1 MAPGVLEEVIK
12 RMSIEE
18 VLKLVEEPDAR
29 QERPFHGSEVGR
41 ATWEDS
47 VWQLSKEVRIIYS
60 ISDEWAF
67 EQFILIDPEVGQ
79 FKIEPEVFFI
89 MMKLLGRLK

>member
-1 MAPGVLEEVIK
+1 M
-12 RMSIEE
+12 
-18 VLKLVEEPDAR
+18 
-29 QERPFHGSEVGR
+29 
-41 ATWEDS
+41 
-47 VWQLSKEVRIIYS
+47 WQLSKEVRIIYS